1 MMPPAAP
8 SPNLPIRHLLVALLL
23 LAGTISGQAASVPV
37 AMEKSATAEMPSA
50 GPRIAAVVNG
60 DVISSADVD
69 NRARL
74 FALSTGQSLS
84 SEALARLRPQIVQQ
98 LIDER
103 LRIQESQRRKIVIPD
118 QQIATAIH
126 DIEQRNN
133 LPAGALRQKLA
144 ADGVST
150 RTLIDQIRA
159 QLAWTQVL
167 RDQLGDKVA
176 VSDNEIDE
184 QLRLVAQ
191 QVGKP
196 EYRVAEIFIP
206 IDDPA
211 NTANA
216 QRFAETVINEL
227 HAGAPFPIVAAQF
240 SQTQTALEGGEL
252 GWVQANQL
260 DTEVAHLVAQMP
272 PGAISNPIKVPG
284 GISIIALQGKREV
297 GRDLGT
303 VLSIRQVFLPFTAP
317 LNPQAPTEQQ
327 QQTLLKARAISASV
341 TSCEQMEAAAK
352 ANNPNRPAD
361 PGEVRLE
368 SVNPPQFRQVL
379 ADLPIGKASQPLVGP
394 DGIGLVSVCTR
405 EQKNLATPS
414 RQEIERKLVNERVEL
429 LSRQLMRD
437 LHRQANLDLRDKG
450 V

>member
-8 SPNLPIRHLLVALLL
+8 SPNRPIRYLLAALLV
-23 LAGTISGQAASVPV
+23 LAAPAAGQAASVP
-37 AMEKSATAEMPSA
+37 AAKDKPAIAEAPSA

-60 DVISSADVD
+60 DVISTADVD

-84 SEALARLRPQIVQQ
+84 TEALARLRPQIVQQ
-98 LIDER
+98 LVDER
-103 LRIQESQRRKIVIPD
+103 LRIQEAQRRKIVIPD
-118 QQIATAIH
+118 QQIAAAIH

-150 RTLIDQIRA
+150 HTLIDQIRA
-159 QLAWTQVL
+159 QLSWTQVL

-240 SQTQTALEGGEL
+240 SQTQTALDGGEL

-260 DTEVAHLVAQMP
+260 DTEVARLVAQMP

-284 GISIIALQGKREV
+284 GLSIIALQGKREV

-303 VLSIRQVFLPFTAP
+303 VLSIRQVFLPFTSP

-327 QQTLLKARAISASV
+327 QQTLLKARTISASV

-368 SVNPPQFRQVL
+368 GVNPPQFRQVL
-379 ADLPIGKASQPLVGP
+379 ADLPIGKASQPLIGP